1 VKEELAKNPDKAV
14 AALADSELMFPTE
27 ATLSS
32 LHIFGDL
39 SEEEET
45 KFDDRFAQ
53 ITES

>member
-1 VKEELAKNPDKAV
+1 MSHEAEAQCRGSV
-14 AALADSELMFPTE
+14 APWGELMFPTE

-45 KFDDRFAQ
+45 QFDDRFAQ